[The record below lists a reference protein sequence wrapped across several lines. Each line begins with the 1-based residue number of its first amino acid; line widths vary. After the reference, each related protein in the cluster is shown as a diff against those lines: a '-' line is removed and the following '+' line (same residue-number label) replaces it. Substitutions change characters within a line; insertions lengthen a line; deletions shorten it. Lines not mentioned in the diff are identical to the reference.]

1 MGRIIGI
8 DLGTTTS
15 EISYINNGKPE
26 IIINNLGDRIT
37 PSVVHLDEDGD
48 FVVGKY
54 AKEKAPLNPDSTI
67 KEVKRLM
74 GSDNKVLMRGKEYRP
89 EEISAAILR
98 DLKSYAEDYLG
109 EEVTEAVITVPANFN
124 EFQRRATQKAGELAG
139 LKVERII
146 NEPTA
151 AALAY
156 GINNMENDEKI
167 LVYDIGGGTFDVTVL
182 ELFEG
187 IINVKSSRG
196 NNRLGGKDFDERI
209 TQYIV
214 EDFKNK
220 HGIDLSDNEI
230 CMSRIKDAA
239 EKAKIELTSLKS
251 TEITIPFIAMS
262 QGKPISLNISLTR
275 AKFEELIRDLVE
287 STKVQ
292 VNEALKAAGFD
303 ISDINVV
310 LAVGGSSRVPCIKEL
325 LKGIF
330 PGKVKNSINPDE
342 AVSLGASIQAGMK
355 NEEIKSENG
364 LILNDVCNYSLGIEV
379 IGGRF
384 DSIIMR
390 DTIVPCIKK
399 SNYTTVHDMQTEILV
414 QIYQGESKFAIENI
428 KLGELEVTDIP
439 EGPEGKENVEVQFKY
454 NLNGMLE
461 VTATVLSTGKQFF
474 KTVDTLNN
482 NSINKSMSDDLNQ
495 DYQNS
500 GSYNGNNT
508 YSDGQDTSSLE
519 ALVKGTIQLAQNK
532 LKTASPM
539 DAEKI
544 RVLLNKLKGAVASNN
559 AELTE
564 KYDDEL
570 TDLLF
575 ELV

>member
-48 FVVGKY
+48 FIVGKY
-54 AKEKAPLNPDSTI
+54 AKEKAPLNPDSTV
-67 KEVKRLM
+67 KEVKRFM
-74 GSDNKVLMRGKEYRP
+74 GFENKVLMRGKEYSP

-98 DLKSYAEDYLG
+98 NLKSYAEDFLG
-109 EEVTEAVITVPANFN
+109 EDVTEAVITVPANFN
-124 EFQRRATQKAGELAG
+124 EFQRRATQKAGEIAG

-167 LVYDIGGGTFDVTVL
+167 LVYDIGGGTFDVSVL

-209 TQYIV
+209 AKYIV
-214 EDFKNK
+214 DDFRNK
-220 HGIDLSDNEI
+220 HGIDLSENEI
-230 CMSRIKDAA
+230 CTSRIKEAA

-251 TEITIPFIAMS
+251 TEITIPFIAMAK
-262 QGKPISLNISLTR
+262 GAPVSLNMTLTR
-275 AKFEELIRDLVE
+275 AKFEELIQDLVE

-325 LKGIF
+325 LKTMF
-330 PGKVKNSINPDE
+330 TGKVKNSINPDE

-355 NEEIKSENG
+355 SEEIKAEDG
-364 LILNDVCNYSLGIEV
+364 LILNDVCNYSLGIEL

-399 SNYTTVHDMQTEILV
+399 GNYTTVHDMQTEILV

-439 EGPEGKENVEVQFKY
+439 EGPEGEESVEVQFKY

-461 VTATVLSTGKQFF
+461 VTATILSTGKQFF

-482 NSINKSMSDDLNQ
+482 SNINNGINDDINERNNHENNNNSENNDA
-495 DYQNS
+495 S
-500 GSYNGNNT
+500 G
-508 YSDGQDTSSLE
+508 LE
-519 ALVKGTIQLAQNK
+519 SLVKGTIQLAQNK
-532 LKTASPM
+532 LKNASPS

-544 RVLLNKLKGAVASNN
+544 RALLNKLKGAVASNN

-575 ELV
+575 DLV